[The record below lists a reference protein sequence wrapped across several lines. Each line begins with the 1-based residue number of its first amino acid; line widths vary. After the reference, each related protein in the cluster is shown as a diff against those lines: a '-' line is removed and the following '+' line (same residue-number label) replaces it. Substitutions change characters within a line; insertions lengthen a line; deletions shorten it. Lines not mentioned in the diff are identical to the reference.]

1 MCIHCSVEVAIHVSD
16 SCMAIIVTK
25 VIAIIFCGPILHS
38 ILCVGSQ
45 LYLGPIIMLSDL
57 YN

>member
-1 MCIHCSVEVAIHVSD
+1 MCVCTVEVAIYVND

-25 VIAIIFCGPILHS
+25 VVAIILCGPILHS
-38 ILCVGSQ
+38 ILCFGSQ
-45 LYLGPIIMLSDL
+45 LYVGPIIMLSDL